1 MIGSI
6 SSLVD
11 SDRLLDR
18 YTDPAHRSNMTTSSK
33 QSVMFG
39 TGLAV
44 LIVGLLAAVGLWYA
58 ADQRQSNA
66 VSNLARAPSGCETTL
81 DFAAV
86 GDFTMYAETAGR
98 FDEPIAGD
106 CAADGAYDVP
116 VDSLPAIS
124 LKMTSPTGNEI
135 VLNDTSGSTYDVD
148 GFLGESI
155 RAFSVETP
163 GDHIL
168 RVDVSGDSDVRLVMA
183 VGKEPSDGVGMM
195 RLGAVLAAVAGL
207 VLGGTMTIASRRPP
221 KPAAAVPS
229 QPWATVM
236 PAMPIAPMDP
246 ESWEPAVGP
255 PSHAPGVPPAVPS
268 TPEPFGWTLQPVLP
282 PIPTTEPSDDARPSP
297 WAPPNG
303 TAQ

>member
-1 MIGSI
+1 
-6 SSLVD
+6 
-11 SDRLLDR
+11 
-18 YTDPAHRSNMTTSSK
+18 MTTSSK

-44 LIVGLLAAVGLWYA
+44 LIVGLLTAVGLWYA

-66 VSNLARAPSGCETTL
+66 VRNLARAPSGCETTL

-155 RAFSVETP
+155 RTFSVETP

-168 RVDVSGDSDVRLVMA
+168 RVDVSGDPDVRLVMA

-195 RLGAVLAAVAGL
+195 RLGAVLAALAGL
-207 VLGGTMTIASRRPP
+207 VLGGTMTIASRRPL
-221 KPAAAVPS
+221 KPAAAVPPE
-229 QPWATVM
+229 PWATVM
-236 PAMPIAPMDP
+236 PAMPIVPMDP
-246 ESWEPAVGP
+246 EFWEPAVGP

-268 TPEPFGWTLQPVLP
+268 TPEPSSWTLQPVSP
-282 PIPTTEPSDDARPSP
+282 PMPTTEPSDDARPSP